1 MWLLTRR
8 SVLARKGSRSTH
20 AWLRHRLP
28 EKLPDNGKSIAQDL
42 VSTLAEGDEMAR
54 RGLLAELQHMSKVA
68 AREREQAHRAAV
80 RDHDLAV
87 RRAQA
92 AQVQAERAR
101 LLASRASESERKRA
115 ELEARRL
122 LVEAKET
129 YVAALNA
136 ALAQGYD
143 EIDNLLG
150 ATLDV
155 DDFVDLEALRQVA
168 AHPAF
173 KSEFES
179 PTPNPPRIVPPAE
192 PLYAAPATPTGI
204 AGLFGKKKQAE
215 AVAEAQSAHQAAL
228 AAWHS
233 EVEQIPIR
241 QRKQAEAHD
250 AAEQDRLAKLAAA
263 RESYDVECAGRQQA
277 ADESNM
283 ALDELIAGLSYGT
296 GEAIQEYVS
305 IVLSN
310 SVYPD
315 SFPVQHEFKYDPE
328 QAELSLRVLVPGP
341 SELPATKAYKYQKST
356 NETTSTELPQ
366 KQRKDRYA
374 GAVSAVALRSIHEVF
389 EADRRGLIKTISL
402 ELGTNTIDPAVGK
415 PTYVP
420 FVAVASARDRFL
432 DIDLSAVVPSAT
444 LQHLGA
450 VVAKNPFDLAAI
462 DPAGVRKT

>member
-1 MWLLTRR
+1 
-8 SVLARKGSRSTH
+8 
-20 AWLRHRLP
+20 
-28 EKLPDNGKSIAQDL
+28 
-42 VSTLAEGDEMAR
+42 MAR
-54 RGLLAELQHMSKVA
+54 RGLLAELHHMSKVA
-68 AREREQAHRAAV
+68 AREREQALRVAV
-80 RDHDLAV
+80 REHDLAV

-101 LLASRASESERKRA
+101 LLVSRASESERKRA
-115 ELEARRL
+115 DLEARRL

-136 ALAQGYD
+136 ALAQAYD
-143 EIDNLLG
+143 EIDSLLA

-155 DDFVDLEALRQVA
+155 DDFVDLETLRQVA
-168 AHPAF
+168 VHPAF
-173 KSEFES
+173 ESEFDS
-179 PTPNPPRIVPPAE
+179 PIPSPPRIVAPAE
-192 PLYAAPATPTGI
+192 PLYRAPASPTGI
-204 AGLFGKKKQAE
+204 SGLFGKKKQAE
-215 AVAEAQSAHQAAL
+215 AIAEAQSAHQAAL
-228 AAWHS
+228 AAWRS

-241 QRKQAEAHD
+241 QLKQDEAHD
-250 AAEQDRLAKLAAA
+250 GAEQDRLAMMAIA
-263 RESYDVECAGRQQA
+263 REKYDTECAERQQA
-277 ADESNM
+277 ADEGNI

-315 SFPVQHEFKYDPE
+315 SFPIQHEFQYNAE
-328 QAELSLRVLVPGP
+328 QAELSLRVLVPSP
-341 SELPATKAYKYQKST
+341 SDLPATKAYKYQKST
-356 NETTSTELPQ
+356 NETTSTDLPQ

-402 ELGTNTIDPAVGK
+402 ELGTNTIDPAVGRQS
-415 PTYVP
+415 YVP
-420 FVAVASARDRFL
+420 FVAVATARDRFL